1 MPTPSPTP
9 IAARA
14 AATTRAAPDFRA
26 SHAVL
31 QRSVGAPL
39 LAGAS
44 AIVLQ
49 HGQVVDSFCT
59 GQANLATGEALRDDH
74 IQRAFSNTKLIT
86 SALTMKFIED
96 GHFGLDSPVKQWI
109 PEFGA
114 LRVLRAGAKTVDD
127 TEPLQT
133 DISLRH
139 LLSHTSGLS
148 HGVFDPGS
156 VIYNAYMAA
165 GVRSP
170 HITLAEA
177 MPKMAALPLSFQPGT
192 GWDYAMGADLLARL
206 MEIITGLPWDQ
217 VLQTRVFEPLG
228 MVNTGYVV
236 APEKLARLIP
246 LYRGEDGAQPQL
258 PGLHL
263 TENMPWPDAFIKPVA
278 RLAGTGGLLTTQ
290 GDYLRFLQA
299 LTGGSFLKPA
309 SVKEMMRDQLPTHI
323 SVQFQHL
330 GAMPH
335 LGFGL
340 GGAVTRAASALQ
352 PNSPAGE
359 FQWGGLAGTHWCYS
373 PANGVTIVQM
383 AQRHFGFW
391 NPFWFDYKAAVYAAL
406 AA

>member
-1 MPTPSPTP
+1 MSTIQSTRPSTP
-9 IAARA
+9 ARA
-14 AATTRAAPDFRA
+14 TPDFSA

-31 QRSVGAPL
+31 QHSVDKRL

-44 AIVLQ
+44 SIVLQ
-49 HGQVVDSFCT
+49 HGQVVDHFCT
-59 GQANLATGEALRDDH
+59 GLANLATGEALRSDH

-86 SALTMKFIED
+86 SALTMKFIDD
-96 GHFGLDSPVKQWI
+96 GHFGLDDAIKNWI
-109 PEFGA
+109 PEFGN
-114 LRVLRAGAKTVDD
+114 LRVLRPGANSIDD

-133 DISLRH
+133 DITLRH

-206 MEIITGLPWDQ
+206 MEIITGQPWEQ
-217 VLQTRVFEPLG
+217 VLHDRVFEPLG
-228 MVNTGYVV
+228 MLDTGYVV
-236 APEKLARLIP
+236 AAEKHARLIP
-246 LYRGEDGAQPQL
+246 LYRGEDAAQPQQ

-263 TENMPWPDAFIKPVA
+263 TQNMPWPDAFVKPVA
-278 RLAGTGGLLTTQ
+278 RQAGTGGLLTTQ

-299 LTGGSFLKPA
+299 LTGGSLLKPA
-309 SVKEMMRDQLPTHI
+309 SLQAMMCDQLPAHL

-330 GAMPH
+330 GTLAH

-340 GGAVTRAASALQ
+340 GGAVTRATSALQ

-373 PANGVTIVQM
+373 PSNGVAIVQM

-391 NPFWFDYKAAVYAAL
+391 NPFWFDYKTAVYQAL

>member
-1 MPTPSPTP
+1 MPTSSPVTPTP
-9 IAARA
+9 
-14 AATTRAAPDFRA
+14 DFSV

-31 QRSVGAPL
+31 QRSVDNRL
-39 LAGAS
+39 LPGAS

-49 HGQVVDSFCT
+49 HGQVVDTFCT
-59 GQANLATGEALRDDH
+59 GQANLETGEALRTDH

-86 SALTMKFIED
+86 SALTMKFIEG
-96 GHFGLDSPVKQWI
+96 GHFGLDSPIKQWI
-109 PEFGA
+109 PEFGS
-114 LRVLRAGAKTVDD
+114 LRVLRAGAQTIDD

-133 DISLRH
+133 DITLRH

-156 VIYNAYMAA
+156 VIYNAYMSA

-192 GWDYAMGADLLARL
+192 GWDYAIGADLLARL
-206 MEIITGLPWDQ
+206 MEIITGLTWEK

-228 MVNTGYVV
+228 MVDTGYVV
-236 APEKLARLIP
+236 APEKRGRLIP
-246 LYRGEDGAQPQL
+246 LYRGEDAAKPQL
-258 PGLHL
+258 RGLHL

-278 RLAGTGGLLTTQ
+278 RQAGTGGLLTTE

-309 SVKEMMRDQLPTHI
+309 SVAEMMRDQLPAHI

-340 GGAVTRAASALQ
+340 GGAVTRAASAMQ

-359 FQWGGLAGTHWCYS
+359 FQWGGLAGTHGSYS

-391 NPFWFDYKAAVYAAL
+391 NPFWFAYKAAVYEAL
-406 AA
+406 VA